1 MHQPIEEPFDP
12 SLDMSGAIAIVG
24 MACRF
29 AGARSPDE
37 FWSML
42 SEGRDGVETYSEE
55 ELLAAG
61 VSPALLRNPDYVRR
75 GAPLADME
83 CFDAALFGLSKR
95 DAAVM
100 DPQHRHFLECSWEA
114 LEDAGHTPQGFAG
127 DGGVIGVFAGSGHNA
142 YMPYNLLTNGKLVN
156 EVGLFLL
163 RHTSNDKDFLT
174 TRVSYLFDLKGP
186 SINVQTACST
196 SLVSIHM
203 AAQSLISG
211 ECDMALAGGASIE
224 LPHRQGYLYEQGEIL
239 SPDGLCRPFDADSK
253 GTVFGS
259 GVAVVALRRLEDAI
273 EAGDHIHAVIRG
285 SAINNDGA
293 GKVGYLAP
301 SVDGQ
306 AAVVAEALGVS
317 GIDPSAIDYV
327 EAHGTGTP
335 IGDPIEVA
343 ALRQVF
349 SQSGPRSEPCAL
361 GSVKAN
367 IGHTDTAAGAAG
379 VIKVALAMRNAQLP
393 PVPHFGAP
401 NPECALDTGLFRVQ
415 SASAP
420 WLRRDERPRRA
431 GVSSLGVGGTNAHLV
446 MEEAPPRAASGPS
459 RRRQLLL
466 TSGAT
471 QSAAD
476 ANAGALARHFEAS
489 APLVIASEAK
499 QSMADGDAAGLPR
512 DFVARN
518 DEGRGGE
525 HLVEAGEGQHFVIA
539 SEAKQST
546 PDDAAR
552 ALADAAFTLQS
563 GRRHLGWRR
572 FAVAGDAA
580 GASAAL
586 DAAARHGS
594 AKAPCVPGRP
604 VAFQFCGGGLQHVDM
619 ARGLHES
626 DAAFRADVDKGLATL
641 SRIGVPD
648 LRRWLFPVEADR
660 AEAATQLERPS
671 NALPALFIVQTA
683 LARFWMRLGIEPAA
697 MIGHS
702 CGEYAAAHIAGVIDL
717 EAGLRIVHARGRLF
731 ETTAKGGMI
740 SVPLPEAEL
749 APMLPPDVSIATIN
763 APALCVVSGG
773 AEAIAAFHA
782 ELHAREI
789 EAQAIPI
796 EVAAHSAMLD
806 PILPEFR
813 ALLRT
818 IAFRAPQIPFAS
830 NLTGRWVSAA
840 EATDPEYWVRHLR
853 EPVRY
858 TDGLECLLAEAD
870 QVLLE
875 VGPGRAMTSLARQH
889 PARKPTQPVVASMR
903 HSGEDVADDQRVM
916 EALGELWA
924 LGVEVDWA
932 AWWGEEV
939 RCRVPLPTY
948 RFDRERHWIEPGATL
963 HGAQAQGDPEA
974 RLGLDD
980 WGYEPVWSRENL
992 AETAD
997 PVGPA
1002 MVLCDDDGF
1011 GDGLAARLRERGV
1024 ETVTVRAAARFSA
1037 SAADAFALRP
1047 DVRDDW
1053 SRLFVH
1059 LAKDGRTPKQI
1070 YHCWL
1075 TGAVAAPRRRDAA
1088 ILDRGLHALIAMVP
1102 ELAAQVDEAAAV
1114 IALVTTD
1121 AQRVAGDASLVPLK
1135 ATAVGAARSVTA
1147 EYPAIEVRAIDIDAG
1162 AADFDAL
1169 IEEVSLDRARRGCM
1183 TGDVALRGGERWVQ
1197 SYRNAREPLA
1207 EGQATWLREGGVY
1220 VVTGG
1225 LGGLGLSI
1233 ADHLARVCK
1242 ARLVLVGRSALPPR
1256 GEWAERLSR
1265 GDLPLGVEDKV
1276 RRLLALEA
1284 AGGEVEL
1291 IVADVAD
1298 ARALAKGIRA
1308 AVARFG
1314 PVDGVFHAAGAL
1326 DDGLIETR
1334 TRPAVEAVLRP
1345 KIAGTLALEEAL
1357 KGQKPGFLL
1366 LFSSVS
1372 AFAGLPGQVDYA
1384 AANAFLDAYAQSRRR
1399 DPVTRVQSV
1408 GWSQWA
1414 EVGMAASLGGRE
1426 GGPATLPEDLGTGK
1440 AIDHPF
1446 LERLCTISEDEFVVT
1461 GILTPVRHWVLDE
1474 HRVVD
1479 AGALLPGTSFLEMS
1493 RAAVALV
1500 HKGALE
1506 LSDFTF
1512 LKPFA
1517 VPDGTERALRVHV
1530 RKRGASGW
1538 KVTILGRTEGEQGEW
1553 TEHAHGVVRPHTLT
1567 PLRNALDL
1575 GAIAER
1581 CLPAIC
1587 GAEDQ
1592 PMMDFGP
1599 RWQNVV
1605 QALGNPHGEALLQL
1619 ELAEEF
1625 RAETDAMG
1633 LHPALLDFATAG
1645 AQTLIPGRDPSREFY
1660 APFTYRRFLL
1670 HAPLPARIW
1679 SHIRLASSDG
1689 QTAVFN
1695 VTITDADGVVL
1706 AEVREFTMM
1715 HMGDAAQLSRAPVS
1729 APPRAARAA
1738 SNDIAAS
1745 VEGILPEEGVE
1756 IVARLLSGRSRPHTV
1771 ISPYDLEPV
1780 LSRLRS
1786 PPRAARREAA
1796 SGDPADLPATPAEQV
1811 IADLWCDLLGM
1822 DAVGRHDNFFDLG
1835 GHSLLAVQFTNRL
1848 RKKTGRTLPL
1858 AAMLG
1863 QPTVAALAAVIDPDS
1878 QASDATV
1885 APADDGFGHGVVTI
1899 RKGGTGTPLFF
1910 VHDGLGETLLYRGL
1924 ALRLDGSR
1932 PVLGLEPLRKADGN
1946 YAHTRID
1953 EMAAYHL
1960 GKVRAV
1966 QPQGPYLLA
1975 GLCAGGV
1982 IAFEMAQQL
1991 QAMGEQVAF
2000 VGIIDAA
2007 DVEARKFRFGETR
2020 TRLSRVTASLRS
2032 TSALHVLPDLGR
2044 RAWNLVRWEVGSRLR
2059 QAQDRRTVQS
2069 LRGAEDALP
2078 VAEAGSPAIPFL
2090 KLYEVAHKEHRPMGV
2105 LQSAS
2110 VALFK
2115 ASDDTGIVDDTPY
2128 RMVYR
2133 DYALGW
2139 GKRVREDIVI
2149 LDVPGGHS
2157 SNLQEP
2163 HVATLAPLFQSAL
2176 DDALSEHGPWSR
2188 AMAAH
2193 EERFDYFEQAA
2204 E

>member
-12 SLDMSGAIAIVG
+12 ALDTSSAIAIVG

-29 AGARSPDE
+29 AGARGPDE

-42 SEGRDGVETYSEE
+42 REGRDGIETYSEE
-55 ELLAAG
+55 QLLAAG
-61 VSPALLRNPDYVRR
+61 VAPALLRNPDYVRR

-114 LEDAGHTPQGFAG
+114 LEDAGHTPQGFAQG
-127 DGGVIGVFAGSGHNA
+127 VAGASGGVIGVFAGSGHNA
-142 YMPYNLLTNGKLVN
+142 YLPYNLLTNGKLVN

-174 TRVSYLFDLKGP
+174 TRVSYLLDLKGP

-203 AAQSLISG
+203 AAQSLLSG

-239 SPDGLCRPFDADSK
+239 SPDGLCRPFDAASQ

-259 GVAVVALRRLEDAI
+259 GVAVVALRRLDDAL
-273 EAGDHIHAVIRG
+273 ADGDHIHAVIRG

-301 SVDGQ
+301 GVDGQ
-306 AAVVAEALGVS
+306 AAVIAEALAVS
-317 GIDPSAIDYV
+317 GIDPAAIDYV

-349 SQSGPRSEPCAL
+349 TQSASDRGGRPAPCAL

-379 VIKVALAMRNAQLP
+379 VIKVALAMRNGQLP
-393 PVPHFGAP
+393 AVPNFGAP
-401 NPECALDTGLFRVQ
+401 NPECALDTGLFCVQ
-415 SASAP
+415 AASASWP
-420 WLRRDERPRRA
+420 RRDDRPRRA
-431 GVSSLGVGGTNAHLV
+431 GVSSLGVGGTNAHLI
-446 MEEAPPRAASGPS
+446 MEEAPLREPGGPS
-459 RRRQLLL
+459 RRRQLLM

-471 QSAAD
+471 AGAAD
-476 ANAGALARHFEAS
+476 ANAAALA
-489 APLVIASEAK
+489 
-499 QSMADGDAAGLPR
+499 
-512 DFVARN
+512 
-518 DEGRGGE
+518 
-525 HLVEAGEGQHFVIA
+525 QHFA
-539 SEAKQST
+539 GST
-546 PDDAAR
+546 GS
-552 ALADAAFTLQS
+552 LADAAFTLNT
-563 GRRHLGWRR
+563 GRRALAWRR
-572 FAVAGDAA
+572 FAVARDGAE
-580 GASAAL
+580 ASAAFE
-586 DAAARHGS
+586 AADRSSS
-594 AKAPCVPGRP
+594 AKQPCVPGRP

-619 ARGLHES
+619 ARDLYETEAG
-626 DAAFRADVDKGLATL
+626 FRADVDTGLAVL
-641 SRIGVPD
+641 ARIGVPD
-648 LRRWLFPVEADR
+648 LGRWLFPLDADR
-660 AEAATQLERPS
+660 ERAAAQLERPS

-683 LARFWMRLGIEPAA
+683 LARFWMALGIEPAA

-702 CGEYAAAHIAGVIDL
+702 CGEYAAAHIAGVMDL

-740 SVPLPEAEL
+740 SVPLAEARL
-749 APMLPPDVSIATIN
+749 APLLPPGLSIATIN
-763 APALCVVSGG
+763 APALCVVSG
-773 AEAIAAFHA
+773 AADAVAGFLA
-782 ELHAREI
+782 DLRAQEI

-818 IAFRAPQIPFAS
+818 IPLRAPQIPFAS

-858 TDGLECLLAEAD
+858 TDGLECLLDTPE

-889 PARKPTQPVVASMR
+889 PARKAGQPVVASMR
-903 HSGEDVADDQRVM
+903 HAGEAVADDQRLL

-932 AWWGEEV
+932 AWWGDE
-939 RCRVPLPTY
+939 RRLRVPLPTY
-948 RFDRERHWIEPGATL
+948 RFERERHWIEPGASL
-963 HGAQAQGDPEA
+963 HTGGGSGAGDADA
-974 RLGLDD
+974 RLALDD
-980 WGYEPVWSRENL
+980 WGYEPVWSRE
-992 AETAD
+992 D
-997 PVGPA
+997 PQQTEGEGGPA
-1002 MVLCDDDGF
+1002 LVLCDDDGF
-1011 GDGLAARLRERGV
+1011 GAGLAAQLRKSGV
-1024 ETVTVRAAARFSA
+1024 ETVTVHAASRFSA
-1037 SAADAFALRP
+1037 SAVDAFALRP
-1047 DVRDDW
+1047 DAREDW
-1053 SRLFVH
+1053 ARLFVQ
-1059 LAKDGRTPKQI
+1059 LARDGRMPRKV

-1075 TGAVAAPRRRDAA
+1075 VGGVAAARRRDAA
-1088 ILDRGLHALIAMVP
+1088 ILDRGLHALIAMAP
-1102 ELAAQVDEAAAV
+1102 ELAAQVEEGPV
-1114 IALVTTD
+1114 VVMLVTHR
-1121 AQRVAGDASLVPLK
+1121 AQRVAGDAGIVPLK
-1135 ATAVGAARSVTA
+1135 ATAVGAARTVSA
-1147 EYPAIEVRAIDIDAG
+1147 EYPAIDMRAIDIDLEPYNATALADAVIAEACTAR
-1162 AADFDAL
+1162 AA
-1169 IEEVSLDRARRGCM
+1169 
-1183 TGDVALRGGERWVQ
+1183 GDVALRAGERWTLA
-1197 SYRNAREPLA
+1197 YRSVREPLA
-1207 EGQATWLREGGVY
+1207 GGQESWLREGGVY
-1220 VVTGG
+1220 LVTGG
-1225 LGGLGLSI
+1225 LGGLGLAI
-1233 ADHLARVCK
+1233 ADHLARGVR
-1242 ARLVLVGRSALPPR
+1242 ARLALVGRSALPPR
-1256 GEWAERLSR
+1256 GEWAERIAR
-1265 GDLPLGVEDKV
+1265 GDLPLAVEDKV

-1284 AGGEVEL
+1284 AGAQVEL

-1298 ARALAKGIRA
+1298 ARALERGIRKA
-1308 AVARFG
+1308 IARFG
-1314 PVDGVFHAAGAL
+1314 PIDGVFHAAGAL

-1334 TRPAVEAVLRP
+1334 SRKAVDAVLRP
-1345 KIAGTLALEEAL
+1345 KIVGTLALEAAL
-1357 KGQKPGFLL
+1357 QATHKGRAPGFLL

-1384 AANAFLDAYAQSRRR
+1384 AANAFLDAYAQARRS
-1399 DPVTRVQSV
+1399 DPRTRVQSV

-1414 EVGMAASLGGRE
+1414 EVGMAAALGGRQE
-1426 GGPATLPEDLGTGK
+1426 GASGAVALPQESGAGK
-1440 AIDHPF
+1440 PVSHPF
-1446 LERLCTISEDEFVVT
+1446 LDRVSTISDDEFVVT
-1461 GILTPVRHWVLDE
+1461 GILTPERHWVLDE
-1474 HRVVD
+1474 HRVAG
-1479 AGALLPGTSFLEMS
+1479 AGALLPGTSFLEIS

-1500 HKGALE
+1500 HEGALE

-1517 VPDGTERALRVHV
+1517 VPDGEERALRVHV
-1530 RKRGASGW
+1530 RRRAGGSW
-1538 KVTILGRTEGEQGEW
+1538 KVSILGRGQGAGEW
-1553 TEHAHGVVRPHTLT
+1553 TVHAHGVVRPHTLT
-1567 PLRNALDL
+1567 PLRSTLDL

-1581 CLPAIC
+1581 CVPARC
-1587 GAEDQ
+1587 GAADQ
-1592 PMMDFGP
+1592 PMMAFGP
-1599 RWQNVV
+1599 RWDTIV
-1605 QALGNPHGEALLQL
+1605 QALCSPQGPEGRGEALLQL
-1619 ELAEEF
+1619 ELPAPFTAE
-1625 RAETDAMG
+1625 AEAMG

-1645 AQTLIPGRDPSREFY
+1645 AQTLIPGRDPTCDFY

-1670 HAPLPARIW
+1670 HAPLPALAW
-1679 SHIRLASSDG
+1679 SHIRLVSADG

-1695 VTITDADGVVL
+1695 VTITDADGLVV

-1715 HMGDAAQLSRAPVS
+1715 HMGDAARLARSTAAAPVVAAVAAVAGGGEGADGGS
-1729 APPRAARAA
+1729 A
-1738 SNDIAAS
+1738 SS
-1745 VEGILPEEGVE
+1745 EGILPEEGVE
-1756 IVARLLSGRSRPHTV
+1756 VVARLLSGRSRPHMV
-1771 ISPYDLEPV
+1771 ISPYDLGPV
-1780 LSRLRS
+1780 LARLRS
-1786 PPRAARREAA
+1786 PPRARRREAA
-1796 SGDPADLPATPAEQV
+1796 EGDPADLPATPAEQV

-1863 QPTVAALAAVIDPDS
+1863 QPTVAGLATVIDPDS
-1878 QASDATV
+1878 H
-1885 APADDGFGHGVVTI
+1885 APDMTAHAQDLEHGVVTI
-1899 RKGGTGTPLFF
+1899 RKGGPATPLFLI
-1910 VHDGLGETLLYRGL
+1910 HDGLGETLLYRGL
-1924 ALRLDGSR
+1924 ALRLDGAR

-1953 EMAAYHL
+1953 EMAAHYI

-1966 QPQGPYLLA
+1966 QPEGPYLLA

-1991 QAMGEQVAF
+1991 QAMGQQVAF
-2000 VGIIDAA
+2000 VGVIDAA
-2007 DVEARKFRFGETR
+2007 DVEARKHRFGESR
-2020 TRLSRVTASLRS
+2020 ARLGRVLGVLRS
-2032 TSALHVLPDLGR
+2032 GNPLHALPDLGR
-2044 RAWNLVRWEVGSRLR
+2044 RAWNMARWEVRSRILR
-2059 QAQDRRTVQS
+2059 AQDRRTVEA
-2069 LRGAEDALP
+2069 LRLAGRTGDATQE
-2078 VAEAGSPAIPFL
+2078 EAGAAAMPFL
-2090 KLYEVAHKEHRPMGV
+2090 KLYEVAHKEHRPIGI
-2105 LQSAS
+2105 LQATG

-2115 ASDDTGIVDDTPY
+2115 ASDDTDLADDTPY
-2128 RMVYR
+2128 RKVYR

-2149 LDVPGGHS
+2149 IDVPGGHM

-2176 DDALSEHGPWSR
+2176 DDAIVEYGAWRRTSF
-2188 AMAAH
+2188 AAG
-2193 EERFDYFEQAA
+2193 ERVDFFQQAA

>member
-12 SLDMSGAIAIVG
+12 SLDTSSAVAIIGMS
-24 MACRF
+24 CRF
-29 AGARSPDE
+29 AGVRGPDE
-37 FWSML
+37 FWSLL
-42 SEGRDGVETYSEE
+42 SEGRDGMETYSEE

-95 DAAVM
+95 DASVM

-114 LEDAGHTPQGFAG
+114 LEDAGHTPQGFAEG
-127 DGGVIGVFAGSGHNA
+127 TAGERGGVIGVFAGSGHNA

-203 AAQSLISG
+203 AAQSLLSG

-259 GVAVVALRRLEDAI
+259 GVAVVALRRLDDAI
-273 EAGDHIHAVIRG
+273 AAGDHIHAVIRG

-306 AAVVAEALGVS
+306 AAVIAEALAVS
-317 GIDPSAIDYV
+317 GIAPSAIDYV

-349 SQSGPRSEPCAL
+349 AQSGTRPEPCSL

-379 VIKVALAMRNAQLP
+379 VIKVALAMRHAELP
-393 PVPHFGAP
+393 PVPHFGAA

-415 SASAP
+415 ATSAP
-420 WLRRDERPRRA
+420 WLRRDDRPRRA
-431 GVSSLGVGGTNAHLV
+431 GVSSLGVGGTNAHIV
-446 MEEAPPRAASGPS
+446 MEEAPPRAPSGPS
-459 RRRQLLL
+459 RRRQLLM

-471 QSAAD
+471 QGAAD
-476 ANAGALARHFEAS
+476 ANAAALSEHFAAS
-489 APLVIASEAK
+489 TGS
-499 QSMADGDAAGLPR
+499 
-512 DFVARN
+512 
-518 DEGRGGE
+518 
-525 HLVEAGEGQHFVIA
+525 
-539 SEAKQST
+539 
-546 PDDAAR
+546 
-552 ALADAAFTLQS
+552 LADAAFTLNT
-563 GRRHLGWRR
+563 GRRALAWRR
-572 FAVAGDAA
+572 FAVGQD
-580 GASAAL
+580 GAEVAAAL
-586 DAAARHGS
+586 ETASRQSS
-594 AKAPCVPGRP
+594 AKQVCVPGRP

-619 ARGLHES
+619 ALGLYQTE
-626 DAAFRADVDKGLATL
+626 ATFRADVDKGLAVL
-641 SRIGVPD
+641 ARIGVPD
-648 LRRWLFPVEADR
+648 LKRWLFPVEADR
-660 AEAATQLERPS
+660 DAAAAELERPS

-683 LARFWMRLGIEPAA
+683 LARFWMALGIEPAA

-702 CGEYAAAHIAGVIDL
+702 CGEYAAAHIAGVVDL

-740 SVPLPEAEL
+740 SVPLSEAEL
-749 APMLPPDVSIATIN
+749 SAMLPEGLSIATIN
-763 APALCVVSGG
+763 APSLCVVSGA
-773 AEAIAAFHA
+773 AEAVADFLAD
-782 ELHAREI
+782 LRGREI

-813 ALLRT
+813 ALLKT
-818 IAFRAPQIPFAS
+818 ITLRAPQVPFAS

-858 TDGLECLLAEAD
+858 TDGLECLLGEAD

-889 PARKPTQPVVASMR
+889 PARKGSQPVVASMR
-903 HSGEDVADDQRVM
+903 HAGEDVADDQRLL

-924 LGVEVDWA
+924 LGVEVDWT
-932 AWWGEEV
+932 AWWGDE
-939 RCRVPLPTY
+939 RRLRVPLPTY
-948 RFDRERHWIEPGATL
+948 RFDRERHWIEPGVSL
-963 HGAQAQGDPEA
+963 HTGADAGDA
-974 RLGLDD
+974 DTRLGLDD
-980 WGYEPVWSRENL
+980 WGYEPVWTREDL
-992 AETAD
+992 AQVGE
-997 PVGPA
+997 PSGPA
-1002 MVLCDDDGF
+1002 LVLCDDDGF
-1011 GDGLAARLRERGV
+1011 GAGLAARLRKAGV
-1024 ETVTVRAAARFSA
+1024 ETVTVHAATRFSA
-1037 SAADAFALRP
+1037 SAAGAFALRP
-1047 DVRDDW
+1047 DVREDW
-1053 SRLFVH
+1053 ARLFVQ
-1059 LAKDGRTPKQI
+1059 LARDGRMPRRV

-1075 TGAVAAPRRRDAA
+1075 TGGVAAPKRRDAA
-1088 ILDRGLHALIAMVP
+1088 ILDRGLYALIAMVP
-1102 ELAAQVDEAAAV
+1102 ELAAQVEEGPV
-1114 IALVTTD
+1114 VVALVTD
-1121 AQRVAGDASLVPLK
+1121 KAQRVAGDADLVPLK
-1135 ATAVGAARSVTA
+1135 ATAVGAARTVSA
-1147 EYPAIEVRAIDIDAG
+1147 EYPGIEVRAIDIDLAAVNAG
-1162 AADFDAL
+1162 DLADAVIAEAADP
-1169 IEEVSLDRARRGCM
+1169 RAS
-1183 TGDVALRGGERWVQ
+1183 GDVALRAGERWTLA
-1197 SYRNAREPLA
+1197 YRSVREPLA

-1220 VVTGG
+1220 LVTGG

-1233 ADHLARVCK
+1233 ADHLARGYK
-1242 ARLVLVGRSALPPR
+1242 ARLALVGRSALPPR
-1256 GEWAERLSR
+1256 GEWAERLAR
-1265 GDLPLGVEDKV
+1265 GELALGVEDKV

-1284 AGGEVEL
+1284 AGAEVEL

-1298 ARALAKGIRA
+1298 ARALAKGVRK
-1308 AVARFG
+1308 AVSRFG
-1314 PVDGVFHAAGAL
+1314 PIDGVFHAAGAL

-1334 TRPAVEAVLRP
+1334 SRKAVDAVLRP
-1345 KIAGTLALEEAL
+1345 KFAGTLALEEAL
-1357 KGQKPGFLL
+1357 KGQAPGFLL

-1384 AANAFLDAYAQSRRR
+1384 AANAFLDAYAQSRRS
-1399 DPVTRVQSV
+1399 DPRTRVQSV

-1414 EVGMAASLGGRE
+1414 EVGMAAALGGRE
-1426 GGPATLPEDLGTGK
+1426 GGAVALPDDLGSGK
-1440 AIDHPF
+1440 AIEHPF
-1446 LERLCTISEDEFVVT
+1446 LERLCTISDDEFVVT

-1500 HKGALE
+1500 HQGALE

-1517 VPDGTERALRVHV
+1517 VPDGEARALRVHV
-1530 RKRGASGW
+1530 RRRGASGW
-1538 KVTILGRTEGEQGEW
+1538 KVTILGRPEQGGEW
-1553 TEHAHGVVRPHTLT
+1553 TEHAHGVVRPHMQT
-1567 PLRNALDL
+1567 PLRSTLDL

-1581 CLPAIC
+1581 CSPAIC
-1587 GAEDQ
+1587 GGADQ
-1592 PMMDFGP
+1592 PMMNFGP
-1599 RWQNVV
+1599 RWDTLV
-1605 QALGNPHGEALLQL
+1605 QALASPHGEALLQL
-1619 ELAEEF
+1619 ELPAPFTAE
-1625 RAETDAMG
+1625 AGAMG

-1645 AQTLIPGRDPSREFY
+1645 AQTLIPGRDRTRDFY

-1670 HAPLPARIW
+1670 HAPLPALAW
-1679 SHIRLASSDG
+1679 SHIRLVSSDG

-1695 VTITDADGVVL
+1695 VTITDADGLVV

-1715 HMGDAAQLSRAPVS
+1715 HMGDAALLARAS
-1729 APPRAARAA
+1729 ATPPRAAKAA
-1738 SNDIAAS
+1738 TGEIGAS
-1745 VEGILPEEGVE
+1745 SEGILPEEGTEV
-1756 IVARLLSGRSRPHTV
+1756 VARLLSGRCRPHTV
-1771 ISPYDLEPV
+1771 ISPYDLAPV
-1780 LSRLRS
+1780 LARLRS
-1786 PPRAARREAA
+1786 PPRVSRREAA

-1822 DAVGRHDNFFDLG
+1822 EAVGRHDNFFDLG

-1863 QPTVAALAAVIDPDS
+1863 QPTVAGLAAVIDPDS
-1878 QASDATV
+1878 RASDVPAAAEAD
-1885 APADDGFGHGVVTI
+1885 APGLGLAPGIVTI
-1899 RKGGTGTPLFF
+1899 RKGGRATPLFLI
-1910 VHDGLGETLLYRGL
+1910 HDGLGETLLYRGL
-1924 ALRLDGSR
+1924 ALRLDGAR
-1932 PVLGLEPLRKADGN
+1932 PVLGIEPLRKADGN

-1953 EMAAYHL
+1953 EMATYYI
-1960 GKVRAV
+1960 GKVRSV
-1966 QPQGPYLLA
+1966 QPEGPYLLA

-2000 VGIIDAA
+2000 VGVIDAA
-2007 DVEARKFRFGETR
+2007 DVEARKHRFGESR
-2020 TRLSRVTASLRS
+2020 ARLGRVLG
-2032 TSALHVLPDLGR
+2032 VLKSGNPLQIVPDLGR
-2044 RAWNLVRWEVGSRLR
+2044 RAWNLARWEVESRMR
-2059 QAQDRRTVQS
+2059 RAEDRRTV
-2069 LRGAEDALP
+2069 DALRTSEAGDAA
-2078 VAEAGSPAIPFL
+2078 VEAGSPAIPFL
-2090 KLYEVAHKEHRPMGV
+2090 RLYEAAHKAHRPIGI
-2105 LQSAS
+2105 LQSTS

-2115 ASDDTGIVDDTPY
+2115 ASDDTDLADDTPY
-2128 RMVYR
+2128 RAVYR

-2149 LDVPGGHS
+2149 LDIPGGHM

-2176 DDALSEHGPWSR
+2176 DDALSEHGPWNR
-2188 AMAAH
+2188 AVAVH
-2193 EERFDYFEQAA
+2193 EERFDFFEQAA